1 MLQLRYLYIRRHIYD
16 HYSAPSIAMS
26 SQQTHPPDDIPTKD
40 DSPFVPPLYFTII
53 QDTTTDVA
61 AEIASANATSQTHK
75 LPPRTRTYH
84 PRVHYL
90 FSDDVDNPECPSP
103 FAAATGLTGKAGK
116 TGNER
121 AIIVDFAADA
131 KTVLRATSLS
141 PDWQV
146 TNAETSSLAMRSD
159 STGGGI
165 DIGKML
171 TIEGIGAG
179 NTNHKLVA
187 AMTRQSRQGSSRSS
201 SRSGSRQAD
210 ESQAETELA
219 AALTYADLFAQTNL
233 KLKRLIEQ
241 SPPDEYAK
249 MVEKLKAVSLRSSS
263 QYEEDAPSSNSN
275 GLCNNQYEER
285 GENSYGLQSTIMQ
298 QSVVGFGRSTSRIAM
313 PDLKDDEER
322 AASFTGPSPTPE
334 HATPTGNEAL
344 DDNKD
349 LDNEP
354 QKADVVSET
363 LTAVGK
369 PELLPSTNELPTEQP
384 MSSPD
389 VTDESFSS
397 PWVN

>member
-1 MLQLRYLYIRRHIYD
+1 
-16 HYSAPSIAMS
+16 MS
-26 SQQTHPPDDIPTKD
+26 SQQTHSPGPNPTKD

-53 QDTTTDVA
+53 QDTTTDIA
-61 AEIASANATSQTHK
+61 AEIASTNATSQTHK

-90 FSDDVDNPECPSP
+90 FSDDADNPECPSP
-103 FAAATGLTGKAGK
+103 FAAATGFTGMARN

-146 TNAETSSLAMRSD
+146 TNAETSSLAMRSGA
-159 STGGGI
+159 TGGGI

-171 TIEGIGAG
+171 TIEGIGSG

-187 AMTRQSRQGSSRSS
+187 AMTRQSRQGSRSS

-233 KLKRLIEQ
+233 KLKRLIDQ

-249 MVEKLKAVSLRSSS
+249 MVEKLKTVSLRSSPPS
-263 QYEEDAPSSNSN
+263 QYEEDTPASNSN
-275 GLCNNQYEER
+275 RLYNNQYEER
-285 GENSYGLQSTIMQ
+285 GDNPYERQSTVMQ
-298 QSVVGFGRSTSRIAM
+298 QSVAGSRNSSSRIAM
-313 PDLKDDEER
+313 PDLQDHQEG
-322 AASFTGPSPTPE
+322 AASFTRTSSNSE
-334 HATPTGNEAL
+334 QATPTENEAL

-349 LDNEP
+349 LDKTIVKSYNEP
-354 QKADVVSET
+354 ERADILPET
-363 LTAVGK
+363 LTEVAK
-369 PELLPSTNELPTEQP
+369 PETHSATDESATTELPIP
-384 MSSPD
+384 SPD
-389 VTDESFSS
+389 VKHESFSS
-397 PWVN
+397 PWAN

>member
-1 MLQLRYLYIRRHIYD
+1 M
-16 HYSAPSIAMS
+16 SIAMS
-26 SQQTHPPDDIPTKD
+26 SQQTNSPSPNPTKD
-40 DSPFVPPLYFTII
+40 DSPCIPPLYFTII

-90 FSDDVDNPECPSP
+90 FSDDADNPECPSP
-103 FAAATGLTGKAGK
+103 FAAATGFTGKAGTAGK

-146 TNAETSSLAMRSD
+146 TNAETSSLAMRSGA
-159 STGGGI
+159 TGGGI

-171 TIEGIGAG
+171 TIEGIGSG

-187 AMTRQSRQGSSRSS
+187 AMTRQRQGSSRSS

-249 MVEKLKAVSLRSSS
+249 IVEKLKAVSLGSTSPS
-263 QYEEDAPSSNSN
+263 QYGEIASVLNSN
-275 GLCNNQYEER
+275 GIYKYEER
-285 GENSYGLQSTIMQ
+285 DDNSYGLQSTIMQ
-298 QSVVGFGRSTSRIAM
+298 QSAVGPRRPSSRIAM
-313 PDLKDDEER
+313 PGLKDEEEG
-322 AASFTGPSPTPE
+322 AASFSGTSSRTSPTPE
-334 HATPTGNEAL
+334 QATPTENEAL
-344 DDNKD
+344 DDNND
-349 LDNEP
+349 LDKTIVNAYNEP
-354 QKADVVSET
+354 QRADIVFET
-363 LTAVGK
+363 LTAVAK
-369 PELLPSTNELPTEQP
+369 PETHPSTDELATTEP
-384 MSSPD
+384 PVSSSG
-389 VTDESFSS
+389 VKHESFSS
-397 PWVN
+397 PWAN

>member
-1 MLQLRYLYIRRHIYD
+1 
-16 HYSAPSIAMS
+16 MS
-26 SQQTHPPDDIPTKD
+26 SQQTHSSDPNPTKD

-61 AEIASANATSQTHK
+61 AQIAGTSQTHK

-90 FSDDVDNPECPSP
+90 FSDDADNPECPSP
-103 FAAATGLTGKAGK
+103 FAAATGFTGKAGK

-121 AIIVDFAADA
+121 AIIVDFATDA

-146 TNAETSSLAMRSD
+146 TNVETSSLAMRSGA
-159 STGGGI
+159 TGGGI

-171 TIEGIGAG
+171 TIEGIGSG

-233 KLKRLIEQ
+233 KLKRVIEQ

-249 MVEKLKAVSLRSSS
+249 MVEKLKTVSLRSSSPS
-263 QYEEDAPSSNSN
+263 QYEEDAPPSNSN
-275 GLCNNQYEER
+275 GLYNNQYEER
-285 GENSYGLQSTIMQ
+285 GDNSYGLQSTIMQ
-298 QSVVGFGRSTSRIAM
+298 QSVVGSGRSSSRVAM
-313 PDLKDDEER
+313 SDLKDDEER
-322 AASFTGPSPTPE
+322 AASFTGTSPTPE
-334 HATPTGNEAL
+334 QATPTGNEAL
-344 DDNKD
+344 DDNKH
-349 LDNEP
+349 LDKSYNAP
-354 QKADVVSET
+354 SET
-363 LTAVGK
+363 LTAVAK
-369 PELLPSTNELPTEQP
+369 PEMLPSTNELATTEQP
-384 MSSPD
+384 VSSSD
-389 VTDESFSS
+389 VKHESFSS
-397 PWVN
+397 PWAN